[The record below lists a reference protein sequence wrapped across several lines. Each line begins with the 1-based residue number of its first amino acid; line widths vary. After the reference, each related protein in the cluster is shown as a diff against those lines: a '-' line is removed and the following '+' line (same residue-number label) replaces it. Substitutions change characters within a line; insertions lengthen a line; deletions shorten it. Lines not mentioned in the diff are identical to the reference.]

1 MEVSKRARKAVDVTL
16 DAEVWGKLQDHIS
29 LHVVYDKLSHK
40 DLLRLR
46 LVCKAWNHAALQRLE
61 PKPYFVTIQVGDD
74 EMILNGILYYDVTSE
89 KFSYKRQQR
98 PPLRYEGELAPVV
111 VDGLIFCN
119 HPNIKDEQGVF
130 NVHTKTWH
138 AIPPVPEGS
147 DSKSVCGMVVD
158 TAERPYSF
166 KLVVGSCDKKTQ
178 IYDSKSRSWQT
189 LSSQL
194 AGSALEDFRY
204 VTCVCSQGYLYM
216 SLGVEL
222 LLMYSAKGDVWTSL
236 QFPSV
241 DKGEC
246 EDSAAYQDWLA
257 THALGE
263 WEGRIF
269 TSRDEAGKETVQVWE
284 LIDQKSW
291 VEYASMSE
299 EEYGCL
305 MTCSNPCP
313 DNLENMVIVPC
324 FCNGYL
330 LVYNWQYNICQ
341 VESLMMLNLATKE
354 WKHVDLP
361 MGTVAVEASDSE
373 EGSDSEEDVSYL
385 HQMVPE
391 VVCSKTAYCRKIG
404 CKDDLVVMKW
414 LLITSFCNLC
424 RMKCLWPHFVIFHQ
438 ELRSHRLQQGRLLCS
453 LLHQK
458 LRSHLLQLG
467 SLL

>member
-1 MEVSKRARKAVDVTL
+1 VFILQEVKQRVGVWSWVTDHMEVSKRARKAVDVPL

-29 LHVVYDKLSHK
+29 LQVVYDKLSHK

-46 LVCKAWNHAALQRLE
+46 LVCKEWNHAALQRLE
-61 PKPYFVTIQVGDD
+61 PKPYFVTIQFGEV
-74 EMILNGILYYDVTSE
+74 EQLLNGILSYDVTSE

-98 PPLRYEGELAPVV
+98 PPLRYKEGELAPVV

-138 AIPPVPEGS
+138 AIPPAPEGS

-158 TAERPYSF
+158 TSERPYSF

-246 EDSAAYQDWLA
+246 EESAAYQDWLA

-269 TSRDEAGKETVQVWE
+269 TSRDEAGKETVQV
-284 LIDQKSW
+284 
-291 VEYASMSE
+291 
-299 EEYGCL
+299 
-305 MTCSNPCP
+305 
-313 DNLENMVIVPC
+313 
-324 FCNGYL
+324 
-330 LVYNWQYNICQ
+330 
-341 VESLMMLNLATKE
+341 
-354 WKHVDLP
+354 
-361 MGTVAVEASDSE
+361 
-373 EGSDSEEDVSYL
+373 
-385 HQMVPE
+385 
-391 VVCSKTAYCRKIG
+391 
-404 CKDDLVVMKW
+404 
-414 LLITSFCNLC
+414 
-424 RMKCLWPHFVIFHQ
+424 
-438 ELRSHRLQQGRLLCS
+438 
-453 LLHQK
+453 
-458 LRSHLLQLG
+458 
-467 SLL
+467 